1 MKIKFKSF
9 GPLRRVLDN
18 KVVDIEVSDDATV
31 RDVVNKVV
39 TTWGEAAKRL
49 VMDGDRIS
57 GNLIIM
63 LNMTDVDTLSGEN
76 TSVHSGDEVAILP
89 HVQGG

>member
-1 MKIKFKSF
+1 MIIKFKSF

-18 KVVDIEVSDDATV
+18 KIIEVEVPEDATV

-39 TTWGEAAKRL
+39 STWGEEAKRL
-49 VMDGDRIS
+49 VMDGGRIS

-63 LNMTDVDTLSGEN
+63 LNMTDVDTLSGER
-76 TSVHSGDEVAILP
+76 TSVHEGDEVAVLP